1 MVMRR
6 YPVCNYLKTAKN
18 TELVD
23 SRKKQDA
30 REYTYMLLFVYKK
43 GKIRIYNCLSTHSL
57 FLEGHKSGLCINYT
71 GRVL

>member
-1 MVMRR
+1 MAMRR
-6 YPVCNYLKTAKN
+6 HPVCNYLKAAKK

-43 GKIRIYNCLSTHSL
+43 RKNKNI
-57 FLEGHKSGLCINYT
+57 
-71 GRVL
+71 